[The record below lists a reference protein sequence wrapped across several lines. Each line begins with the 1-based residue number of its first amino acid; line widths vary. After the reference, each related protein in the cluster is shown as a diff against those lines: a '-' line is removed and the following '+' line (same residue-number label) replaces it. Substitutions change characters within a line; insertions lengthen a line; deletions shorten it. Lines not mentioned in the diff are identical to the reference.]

1 MVKLLMPNDSKFISL
16 IYSPV
21 DKYLSAFSIYQ
32 DWMMFAPN
40 PNRQNLFISARV
52 DFLDGSHEMYTF
64 PGYKNQSQKDRYI
77 FGERYRKFL
86 VEGLNDSRNSFLYRD
101 ASRFVLRKLRDQNFS
116 KIPSRIQLFRNWEVI
131 PDMDKEFRLHGH
143 QVKNY
148 QVESL
153 YTYEVI

>member
-1 MVKLLMPNDSKFISL
+1 MSHFKKVLITFFIILNLVGMVKLLMPNDSKFISL

-77 FGERYRKFL
+77 FR
-86 VEGLNDSRNSFLYRD
+86 
-101 ASRFVLRKLRDQNFS
+101 
-116 KIPSRIQLFRNWEVI
+116 W
-131 PDMDKEFRLHGH
+131 
-143 QVKNY
+143 
-148 QVESL
+148 
-153 YTYEVI
+153 YETTG